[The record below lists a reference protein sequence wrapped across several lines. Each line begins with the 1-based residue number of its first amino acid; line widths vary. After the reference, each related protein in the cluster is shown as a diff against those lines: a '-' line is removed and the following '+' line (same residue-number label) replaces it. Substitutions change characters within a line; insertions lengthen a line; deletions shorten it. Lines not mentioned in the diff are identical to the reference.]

1 MSPANEEP
9 TDASPTPA
17 SVDPMPTSAPGVA
30 PRVFVEGLHIRE
42 IGPADLAAERVFIAE
57 LSPTSL
63 RARTLGGAGEP
74 TDDQLRKL
82 VTPTPPRE
90 MVLGAFL
97 TPHAAAEV
105 AVREALNASDPS
117 PAPDAPSA
125 VLPASER
132 IIGVARFAPGEI
144 GDDVCDFAVA
154 VTDPAQ
160 RRGVG
165 RALLSALIPQAAAA
179 GYQAIEGQCF
189 ADNQGMI
196 ALAKSLG
203 FTVGT
208 DPQDPALFRL
218 RRALI

>member
-1 MSPANEEP
+1 MSAANDEP
-9 TDASPTPA
+9 SDPSPTSMPGASPREF
-17 SVDPMPTSAPGVA
+17 VD
-30 PRVFVEGLHIRE
+30 GLHIRE
-42 IGPADLAAERVFIAE
+42 IGPDDLAAERVFIAG

-74 TDDQLRKL
+74 TDDQLRRL

-105 AVREALNASDPS
+105 AVREALDAHAPDPLPS
-117 PAPDAPSA
+117 PDPARAA
-125 VLPASER
+125 LPASER
-132 IIGVARFAPGEI
+132 IIGVARFAPGEND
-144 GDDVCDFAVA
+144 DDVCEFAVA

-165 RALLSALIPQAAAA
+165 RSLLTALIPQAAAA
-179 GYQAIEGQCF
+179 GYRVIEGQCF

-208 DPQDPALFRL
+208 DPQDHTLFRL
-218 RRALI
+218 SRPLA